1 MGIEQKIGDLV
12 AAADSLTTA
21 VNGKVSQI
29 DKRMD
34 VARAEFDEFRSKKDL
49 VGAVGASGSVQL
61 NVFQG
66 SVWGTGGPQSTG
78 ASGEFSVVDLGT
90 SANVYMHFKLPVNVN
105 THDQM
110 FWLNIRGYSYG
121 SASIV
126 DETIVGYCYSPQR
139 AVLNKAVFGS
149 MSPGVYTDTS
159 GNVIMCLKFPSVY
172 VTTIRV
178 DTMQV
183 GIGGLFAVGSIKSKL
198 SLADKVEF

>member
-183 GIGGLFAVGSIKSKL
+183 GVGGLFAVGSIKSKL

>member
-90 SANVYMHFKLPVNVN
+90 SANVYMHFKLPINVN
-105 THDQM
+105 AHDQM

>member
-149 MSPGVYTDTS
+149 MSPGVYTETS